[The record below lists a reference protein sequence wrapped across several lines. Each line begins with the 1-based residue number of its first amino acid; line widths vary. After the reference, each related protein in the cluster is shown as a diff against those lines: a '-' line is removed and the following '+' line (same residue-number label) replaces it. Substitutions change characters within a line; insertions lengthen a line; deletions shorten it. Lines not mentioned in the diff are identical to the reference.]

1 MLGAPQSP
9 GLPSKEYYKDDSILA
24 SYSKTIGQV
33 LERLLREAEHN
44 SSSSEKESSGTLVG
58 SGVFSVFNPDLVK
71 TLVDFESQLAEATPN
86 TEDANDVT
94 KYYNPRTL
102 DETKAFL
109 PQLSIP
115 FIISSLAPSDYKADR
130 IIVGSPSYL
139 KSVSTIL
146 RSTTKETLQAYLVW
160 KTVQAWASK
169 VEHEALRPLTRFNN
183 ELRGKDPDATEER
196 WRTCVREAD
205 DSLGWIL
212 SRFFVERAF
221 SDEAQDFGN
230 QIVADIREQYIKTL
244 NAADWMSKDVRELGI
259 EKGIRSL
266 LFYFRLSSETAFSVD
281 CQSTAV
287 EYPNNDSDARLS
299 PCCLVVKMLPR
310 GELSLLLALH
320 VPVLGD

>member
-1 MLGAPQSP
+1 M
-9 GLPSKEYYKDDSILA
+9 PSKEYYKDDSVLA
-24 SYSKTIGQV
+24 SYSRTIGQV
-33 LERLLREAEHN
+33 LEGLLREAEHN
-44 SSSSEKESSGTLVG
+44 SSSAENESPDNLVG
-58 SGVFSVFNPDLVK
+58 SGIFSVFNDDLVK
-71 TLVDFESQLAEATPN
+71 ALVDFESQLAEATPDI
-86 TEDANDVT
+86 EDANDVT

-102 DETKAFL
+102 DETKALL

-139 KSVSTIL
+139 KSVSSIL
-146 RSTTKETLQAYLVW
+146 HSTTKETLQAYLVW

-169 VEHEALRPLTRFNN
+169 VEHEALKPLTRFNN

-196 WRTCVREAD
+196 WRTCVREVD

-212 SRFFVERAF
+212 SRFFVEKAF

-266 LFYFRLSSETAFSVD
+266 LFCSRLSSETVLSVD
-281 CQSTAV
+281 CQVSLAEDLDNASDIQGILLAV
-287 EYPNNDSDARLS
+287 VYLR
-299 PCCLVVKMLPR
+299 CCPR
-310 GELSLLLALH
+310 RKLSLVLLLQ

>member
-33 LERLLREAEHN
+33 LEGLLREAEHN
-44 SSSSEKESSGTLVG
+44 SSSSEKESSDTLVG
-58 SGVFSVFNPDLVK
+58 SGGFSVFNPDLIK

-102 DETKAFL
+102 DETKALL

-115 FIISSLAPSDYKADR
+115 FIISSLAPSEYKADR

-146 RSTTKETLQAYLVW
+146 HSTTKETLQAYLVW

-169 VEHEALRPLTRFNN
+169 VEHEALKPLTRFNN
-183 ELRGKDPDATEER
+183 GLRGKDPDATEER
-196 WRTCVREAD
+196 WRTCVREVD

-287 EYPNNDSDARLS
+287 EYPKNDSD
-299 PCCLVVKMLPR
+299 MQ
-310 GELSLLLALH
+310 GYLLA
-320 VPVLGD
+320 VV

>member
-1 MLGAPQSP
+1 MLSAPQSP
-9 GLPSKEYYKDDSILA
+9 GLPSKEYYKDDNILA

-33 LERLLREAEHN
+33 LEGLLRETEHN
-44 SSSSEKESSGTLVG
+44 LSASAHESQDSLFG
-58 SGVFSVFNPDLVK
+58 SGVSSVFNEDLVK
-71 TLVDFESQLAEATPN
+71 ALVNFESQLAEATPE
-86 TEDANDVT
+86 TEEANDVT

-102 DETKAFL
+102 DETRALL

-139 KSVSTIL
+139 KSVSSIL
-146 RSTTKETLQAYLVW
+146 HSITKETLQAYLVW

-169 VEHEALRPLTRFNN
+169 VEHEALKPLTRFNN

-196 WRTCVREAD
+196 WRTCVRETD

-212 SRFFVERAF
+212 SRFFVEKAF

-244 NAADWMSKDVRELGI
+244 ASADWMSKDVRELGI

-266 LFYFRLSSETAFSVD
+266 LFWFRPSPEG
-281 CQSTAV
+281 AV
-287 EYPNNDSDARLS
+287 QRCGP
-299 PCCLVVKMLPR
+299 PQQ
-310 GELSLLLALH
+310 
-320 VPVLGD
+320 